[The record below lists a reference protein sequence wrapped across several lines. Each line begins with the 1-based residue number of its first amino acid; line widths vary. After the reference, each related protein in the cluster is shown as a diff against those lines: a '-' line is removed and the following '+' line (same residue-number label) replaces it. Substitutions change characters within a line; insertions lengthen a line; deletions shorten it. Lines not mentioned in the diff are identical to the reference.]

1 MGPMIGCSRLA
12 MLVILLASVVTR
24 GESRPLQFVKQIGSD
39 WLSEKPGW
47 MSFVSFSPDGTMVA
61 SDGAAAP
68 GDVSGNLTLWTFPA
82 GQLIRRLPVRASLSG
97 DWKYYATFHEVAE
110 TESGRTLISL
120 PEQQDATFAFSPD
133 GHYLV
138 ESSAR
143 QGAHSTHIRLLEL
156 ASGKRVSTFGQHNPS
171 SMAISPDGQTLASG
185 HWNIV
190 MLRNMFTGK
199 RVATLR
205 GFGRYVTSVSFS
217 PEGERLAAG
226 TDAGGLQIWDLGR
239 RTRIQGLALGGQ
251 YVSAPA
257 FSPDGRLLAVG
268 VYGTGI
274 VWLIDATTGAVL
286 DHEKVSDIG
295 CGSAAFSPDG
305 RFLITP
311 STGGLVRWPYDRG
324 GTIRV
329 FQIHRG

>member
-1 MGPMIGCSRLA
+1 
-12 MLVILLASVVTR
+12 MLVILLVAAASHA
-24 GESRPLQFVKQIGSD
+24 ENRPLQFVKQMGPG
-39 WLSEKPGW
+39 WHSEKPAW

-82 GQLIRRLPVRASLSG
+82 GQVIRQLRLRATLSE
-97 DWKYYATFHEVAE
+97 DWKYYATFREVTE
-110 TESGRTLISL
+110 IESGRTVISL
-120 PEQQDATFAFSPD
+120 PEGEYATFAFSPD
-133 GHYLV
+133 GHYLA
-138 ESSAR
+138 ESLSR
-143 QGAHSTHIRLLEL
+143 HGANKAHVRLLEL
-156 ASGKRVSTFGQHNPS
+156 ASGKQVSAFGERDPS

-190 MLRNMFTGK
+190 MLRNMFTGE

-205 GFGRYVTSVSFS
+205 GFGRYVTGVSFS
-217 PEGERLAAG
+217 PDGERLAAG
-226 TDAGGLQIWDLGR
+226 TDAGGLQIWDVRR
-239 RTRIQGLALGGQ
+239 RTRVRDLALGGQ
-251 YVSAPA
+251 YVSSPA

-268 VYGTGI
+268 VYGTGV
-274 VWLIDATTGAVL
+274 VWLVDVTTGAVL
-286 DHEKVSDIG
+286 DHEQVSDIG

-311 STGGLVRWPYDRG
+311 STGGLIRWPRDGG

-329 FQIHRG
+329 FQVGAH